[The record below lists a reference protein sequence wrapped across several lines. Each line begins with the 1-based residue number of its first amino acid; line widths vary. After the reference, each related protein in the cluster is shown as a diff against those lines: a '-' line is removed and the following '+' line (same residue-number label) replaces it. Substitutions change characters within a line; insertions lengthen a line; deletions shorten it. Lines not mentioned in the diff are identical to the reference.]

1 MAFRVRRVEYFYA
14 TVRDQ
19 AGEAFKV
26 LSALAGRGV
35 NLVAFTAVPVGPT
48 SSQLAIFPD
57 DPALLRTEATHA
69 RLALDGGHFALL
81 VQGDDELGVA
91 RIHKR
96 LYDANISVYASSGI
110 ADRKGSF
117 ATSSTSA
124 RRTSPRRANP
134 GLTSAYARSTRAD
147 SRQLA
152 RRTRT
157 REPSADGQSGRI
169 PKFPRFSPSEPRP
182 GSATHG
188 AREPHSGVG
197 R

>member
-1 MAFRVRRVEYFYA
+1 VSSGRGARRKRREGVENAMAFRVRRVEYFYA

-81 VQGDDELGVA
+81 VQGDDELGILA

-96 LYDANISVYASSGI
+96 LYDADINVYASSGI
-110 ADRKGSF
+110 ADGKGSF
-117 ATSSTSA
+117 AYLIYVRAEDFELAA
-124 RRTSPRRANP
+124 RT
-134 GLTSAYARSTRAD
+134 L
-147 SRQLA
+147 
-152 RRTRT
+152 
-157 REPSADGQSGRI
+157 E
-169 PKFPRFSPSEPRP
+169 
-182 GSATHG
+182 
-188 AREPHSGVG
+188 V
-197 R
+197 

>member
-1 MAFRVRRVEYFYA
+1 MRRRYRVVRSWRARYRRSERAENQMAFRVRRVEYFYA

-81 VQGDDELGVA
+81 VQGDDELGVLA

-96 LYDANISVYASSGI
+96 LFDADINVYASSGI
-110 ADRKGSF
+110 ADGKGSF
-117 ATSSTSA
+117 AYLIYVRAEDFDLAA
-124 RRTSPRRANP
+124 RT
-134 GLTSAYARSTRAD
+134 L
-147 SRQLA
+147 
-152 RRTRT
+152 
-157 REPSADGQSGRI
+157 E
-169 PKFPRFSPSEPRP
+169 
-182 GSATHG
+182 
-188 AREPHSGVG
+188 V
-197 R
+197 